1 MRDDGVRLECPVCL
15 GVKLAKLEPSPDAP
29 LVLDYCTRCGGIW
42 FDEGEVPRL
51 RECQPRALAAKVELG
66 SGVHRMRCHGCG
78 ASLAR
83 NDPRCGQCGRRNIL
97 ECPVCRHP
105 LEALERHGLRLD
117 ACRTCR
123 GVWFDNVELGAI
135 WNDQVTALARRAPGT
150 PAPATYGANY
160 FLLDAVLW
168 GPDLV
173 LDGVALGAH
182 AAGTGLGALADGVAS
197 AGGLGEIAGA
207 AVEGTGH
214 LAGSVFEAIA
224 DIIGGLFS

>member
-15 GVKLAKLEPSPDAP
+15 GVKLAKLVPSSEGS
-29 LVLDYCTRCGGIW
+29 LVLDYCTRCGGVW

-51 RECQPRALAAKVELG
+51 RQCQPRALTAKVEVTP
-66 SGVHRMRCHGCG
+66 GVFRMRCHGCG
-78 ASLAR
+78 ASLSR
-83 NDPRCGQCGRRNIL
+83 NDARCGHCGWRNIL
-97 ECPVCRHP
+97 ECPGCGRP
-105 LEALERHGLRLD
+105 LKPVEREGLRLD
-117 ACRTCR
+117 ACQTCR

-150 PAPATYGANY
+150 PAPAAYGADY

-173 LDGVALGAH
+173 LNGVVVGTR
-182 AAGTGLGALADGVAS
+182 AAGAGLSALADGVAG
-197 AGGLGEIAGA
+197 AGGLGDVAGA
-207 AVEGTGH
+207 ALEGTGE